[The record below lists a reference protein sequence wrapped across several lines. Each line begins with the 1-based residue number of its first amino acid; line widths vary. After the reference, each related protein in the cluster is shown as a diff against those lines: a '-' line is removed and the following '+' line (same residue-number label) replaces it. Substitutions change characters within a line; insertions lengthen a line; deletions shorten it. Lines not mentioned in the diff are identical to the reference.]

1 MDILKSFLITIDTEG
16 DDIWS
21 KRSSAE
27 TRNASFLPRL
37 QSVCEK
43 FGLKPTYPVNY
54 EMANDC
60 GIVEFGRDVIARGV
74 GEIGMH
80 LRGLEFTPNPSPDQ
94 QRFLVPTVFD
104 RIPRRRNPEYRSP
117 TPETV
122 AAHFRNLMLTTGSS
136 RPGVSSRQPD

>member
-43 FGLKPTYPVNY
+43 FGLLTS
-54 EMANDC
+54 NDSWYQPFL
-60 GIVEFGRDVIARGV
+60 IEYLED
-74 GEIGMH
+74 EIRNIGH
-80 LRGLEFTPNPSPDQ
+80 LRPKLLLPIFE
-94 QRFLVPTVFD
+94 
-104 RIPRRRNPEYRSP
+104 I
-117 TPETV
+117 
-122 AAHFRNLMLTTGSS
+122 
-136 RPGVSSRQPD
+136 